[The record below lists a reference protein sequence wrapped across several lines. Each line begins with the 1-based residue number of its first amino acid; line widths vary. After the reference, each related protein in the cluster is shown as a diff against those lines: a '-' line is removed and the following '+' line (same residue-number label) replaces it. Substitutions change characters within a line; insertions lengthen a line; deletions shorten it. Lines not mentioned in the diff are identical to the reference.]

1 MNIFKKLWN
10 SITSQKDDS
19 PTFVEYDPSIMDR
32 EQYLQ
37 QLLIF
42 KDLKKIYTHAIE
54 SKRAV
59 ILPSLRKG
67 LCLAIGQM
75 KDMYSPETLKISKNI
90 VYRHVPMILVQ
101 PGMGKLYFYPIYNDV
116 PSIQDCL
123 EPRLYLIRHIIA
135 NLESIHANDK
145 GGYIYNF

>member
-1 MNIFKKLWN
+1 MNIFKKVWN
-10 SITSQKDDS
+10 SITSQKDAG
-19 PTFVEYDPSIMDR
+19 PIFVNHDPSIMDR
-32 EQYLQ
+32 EQYLE

-54 SKRAV
+54 SKHAV

-67 LCLAIGQM
+67 LCLAIEQM
-75 KDMYSPETLKISKNI
+75 DDMYLLGTLRISKNI
-90 VYRHVPMILVQ
+90 VYRHAPTNLMQ
-101 PGMGKLYFYPIYNDV
+101 PGRKIFFYPIYNDLL
-116 PSIQDCL
+116 SLKDCL

-145 GGYIYNF
+145 GEYIYNF